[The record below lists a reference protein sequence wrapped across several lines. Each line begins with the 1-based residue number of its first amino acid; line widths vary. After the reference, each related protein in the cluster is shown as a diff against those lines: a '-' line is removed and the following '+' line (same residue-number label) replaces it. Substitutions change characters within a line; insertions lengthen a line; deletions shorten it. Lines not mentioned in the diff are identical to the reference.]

1 MKPRSLRISA
11 LLAGAVVLLPALA
24 ACGGTDS
31 GASDAKPGPAVITF
45 RSFVKASDVVTAA
58 FNKTHKD
65 FQVKWENVPS
75 GGDYYTKLASSV
87 KAGNVPDVAIVEYNQ
102 LPDVVSQGELEDLT
116 ETAGPV
122 VAKNFPSQVQQLV
135 NLGGKTWGIPRDVAP
150 LMFFYRKDFF
160 GKHKLELPKTWDD
173 YTKLLENVKKAD
185 PKARGGIFATADPGA
200 LAALSWQAGGRWY
213 STEGQSWKVTIDDE
227 PSKKVAA
234 YWNDLVLKN
243 QVGIYN
249 STSDDAFFQAVQKG
263 QIVSYLC
270 PNWCAGALQSTIPDQ
285 KGKWA
290 IAEVPSWDGR
300 PATALL
306 GGSAFTV
313 PKGAKHPE
321 EALEFIKWITTD
333 PEGMKAWL
341 SSGTSSMLPAAPAL
355 LPATSAFKTD
365 FYGGQD
371 IFSVVSKAYES
382 VPAGWTWGPSAGV
395 TGTTI
400 SDSLGKVAG
409 GEVKLADVL
418 TSAEQATVTDFKN
431 RGLSVVQ

>member
-1 MKPRSLRISA
+1 MKPRCLRITA
-11 LLAGAVVLLPALA
+11 LLAGAAVSLSALA
-24 ACGGTDS
+24 ACGGTDP
-31 GASDAKPGPAVITF
+31 GASDAKPGADVITF

-122 VAKNFPSQVQQLV
+122 VAKTFPAQVQQLV

-150 LMFFYRKDFF
+150 LVFFYREDFYD
-160 GKHKLELPKTWDD
+160 KHKLELPKTWDD
-173 YTKLLENVKKAD
+173 YTKLLAEVKKAD
-185 PKARGGIFATADPGA
+185 PRARGGIFATADAGV

-213 STEGQSWKVTIDDE
+213 GTEGQSWKVSIDDE
-227 PSKKVAA
+227 PSKKMAA
-234 YWNDLVLKN
+234 YWNDLVLKGL
-243 QVGIYN
+243 VGTYN

-263 QIVSYLC
+263 QVVSYIC
-270 PNWCAGALQSTIPDQ
+270 ANWCAGALQSTVPDQ

-290 IAEVPSWDGR
+290 IAAVPSWDGQ
-300 PATALL
+300 PASAML

-321 EALEFIKWITTD
+321 QALEFIKWITTD

-382 VPAGWTWGPSAGV
+382 IPAGWTWGPSAGV
-395 TGTTI
+395 TGTAI

-418 TSAEQATVTDFKN
+418 TGAQQAAVADFKN
-431 RGLSVVQ
+431 RGLSVAQ

>member
-1 MKPRSLRISA
+1 MKPGCLRISA
-11 LLAGAVVLLPALA
+11 LLAGAVVSLPALA

-31 GASDAKPGPAVITF
+31 GAAGAKSGPDVITF

-58 FNKTHKD
+58 FNNSHKD

-102 LPDVVSQGELEDLT
+102 LPDVVSQGELADLT

-122 VAKNFPSQVQQLV
+122 VSKNFPPQVQQLV

-150 LMFFYRKDFF
+150 LVFFYRKDFF
-160 GKHKLELPKTWDD
+160 DKHKLEPAKTWDD
-173 YTKLLENVKKAD
+173 YTKLLEEVKKAD
-185 PKARGGIFATADPGA
+185 PKARGGIFATADPGL
-200 LAALSWQAGGRWY
+200 LAALSWQGGGRWY
-213 STEGQSWKVTIDDE
+213 GIEGQTWKVTIDDE

-234 YWNDLVLKN
+234 YWNDLVLKSL
-243 QVGIYN
+243 VGTYN

-263 QIVSYLC
+263 EVVSYVC
-270 PNWCAGALQSTIPDQ
+270 ANWCAGALQSTVPDQ

-290 IAEVPSWDGR
+290 IAPVPSLDGR
-300 PATALL
+300 PASAML

-321 EALEFIKWITTD
+321 QALEFIKWITTD

-341 SSGTSSMLPAAPAL
+341 SSGTSSMMPAAPAL
-355 LPATSAFKTD
+355 LPATSAFKTG
-365 FYGGQD
+365 FFGGQD

-400 SDSLGKVAG
+400 SDSLGKVAS
-409 GEVKLADVL
+409 GEAKLADVL
-418 TSAEQATVTDFKN
+418 TSAQQATVADFKT
-431 RGLSVVQ
+431 RGLSVAQ

>member
-1 MKPRSLRISA
+1 MKPPCLRITA
-11 LLAGAVVLLPALA
+11 LLAGAAVSLSALT
-24 ACGGTDS
+24 ACGGTDP
-31 GASDAKPGPAVITF
+31 GASDAKQGADVITF

-58 FNKTHKD
+58 FNRTHKD

-75 GGDYYTKLASSV
+75 GGDYYTKLAGSV

-122 VAKNFPSQVQQLV
+122 VAKNFPAQVQQLV

-150 LMFFYRKDFF
+150 LVFFYRKDFYDE
-160 GKHKLELPKTWDD
+160 HKLELPKTWDD
-173 YTKLLENVKKAD
+173 YTKLLADVKKAD
-185 PKARGGIFATADPGA
+185 PKARGGIFATADAGV

-213 STEGQSWKVTIDDE
+213 GTEGQSWKVSIDDE
-227 PSKKVAA
+227 PSKKMAA
-234 YWNDLVLKN
+234 YWNDLVVKGL
-243 QVGIYN
+243 VGTYN
-249 STSDDAFFQAVQKG
+249 STSDDAFFQAVQKS
-263 QIVSYLC
+263 QVVSYIC
-270 PNWCAGALQSTIPDQ
+270 ANWCAGALQSTVPDQ

-290 IAEVPSWDGR
+290 IAAVPSWDGQ
-300 PATALL
+300 PVSAML

-321 EALEFIKWITTD
+321 QALEFIKWITTD

-355 LPATSAFKTD
+355 LPATGAFKTD

-395 TGTTI
+395 TGTAI

-409 GEVKLADVL
+409 GELKLADVL
-418 TSAEQATVTDFKN
+418 TSAQQATVADFKN
-431 RGLSVVQ
+431 RGLSVAQ

>member
-1 MKPRSLRISA
+1 MKPRCLRITA
-11 LLAGAVVLLPALA
+11 LLAGAVVSLPALA
-24 ACGGTDS
+24 ACGGTAP
-31 GASDAKPGPAVITF
+31 GASDAKPGADVITF

-122 VAKNFPSQVQQLV
+122 VAKTFPAQVQQLV

-150 LMFFYRKDFF
+150 LMFFYRKDFYD
-160 GKHKLELPKTWDD
+160 KHKLELPKSWDD
-173 YTKLLENVKKAD
+173 YAKLLADVKKAD
-185 PKARGGIFATADPGA
+185 AKARGGIFATADAGV

-213 STEGQSWKVTIDDE
+213 GTEGQSWKVSIDDE
-227 PSKKVAA
+227 PSKKMAA
-234 YWNDLVLKN
+234 YWNDLVLKGL
-243 QVGIYN
+243 VGTYN

-263 QIVSYLC
+263 QVVSYLC
-270 PNWCAGALQSTIPDQ
+270 ANWCAGALQSTVPDQ

-290 IAEVPSWDGR
+290 IAAVPSWDGR
-300 PATALL
+300 PASAML

-321 EALEFIKWITTD
+321 QALEFIKWITTD

-355 LPATSAFKTD
+355 LPATGAFKTD
-365 FYGGQD
+365 FFGGQD

-382 VPAGWTWGPSAGV
+382 IPAGWTWGPSAGV
-395 TGTTI
+395 TGTAI

-418 TSAEQATVTDFKN
+418 TSAQQATVADFKN
-431 RGLSVVQ
+431 RGLSVAQ